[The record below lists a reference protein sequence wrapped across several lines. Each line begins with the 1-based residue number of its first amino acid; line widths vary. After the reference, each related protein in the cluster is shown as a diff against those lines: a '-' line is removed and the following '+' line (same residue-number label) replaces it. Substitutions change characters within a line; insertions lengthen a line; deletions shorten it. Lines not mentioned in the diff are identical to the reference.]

1 MSRESEQTFFL
12 KRHTYGQQ
20 VHVKV
25 LSITNHQE
33 NANQSHNEISPHTF
47 LNDYYKKKKKKNKCW
62 QRCGEKEPLPPVGGT
77 VNACSHYG
85 KHYQGS
91 S

>member
-47 LNDYYKKKKKKNKCW
+47 LNDYYQKKKKKEQVLAKMWRKGTLASCWWDCKCV
-62 QRCGEKEPLPPVGGT
+62 QPLW
-77 VNACSHYG
+77 
-85 KHYQGS
+85 
-91 S
+91 